1 MQDVL
6 TGKKVLLIDDFA
18 EFRFAIKRMIEQL
31 GAKDIDMAANGEK
44 ASVQLAKKHYDL
56 VLSDYNLGDGKDGQQ
71 VLEESRYYG
80 HIGNS
85 TVFMM
90 VTAENTPE
98 MVMGALEYQ
107 PDGYL
112 AKPFNKDFLQT
123 RLSKMFLKKKQLG
136 PIHVAL
142 DNKKYEKVIQ
152 LCNLLLRKGTVYSV
166 DCLRA
171 KAESLMATRDYQ
183 KALGFFQQVVKQKKA
198 PWAWLGVGRA
208 QFHLGQYQEALTTF
222 SNLLRFNEACTP
234 AYDWQ
239 ARTYA
244 ELNNLPEALKA
255 LQIAIKRSPK
265 AILRQQSLAVLA
277 LKMDNFEVAERAA
290 RAAIRLGKNSCFQNA
305 EDYYTF
311 ARLLVK
317 RGKGSDNISAK
328 RALQEALEVIK
339 DGKSLQIVQE
349 RPDLMIRL
357 SMIESIAQGTL
368 GVHSD
373 KKQELQRM
381 RNLVDSLP
389 DNFTTQDT
397 CSISRELI
405 ETGEERYG
413 LVLAGGV
420 ISKRVE
426 DDDLVNELQKAFNG
440 TGLENELNDI
450 VNSEK
455 VKLSQYNRQ
464 GMIYYEQGKLDE
476 AVRAFEQALTDLPDN
491 TAICLNYVQ
500 ALLDHMDKSKQ
511 YTLEQLN
518 KCEKALAKCSQI
530 AESDA
535 SRYERYQ
542 PLKERFSEVKLKY
555 AS

>member
-142 DNKKYEKVIQ
+142 DNKEYEKVIQ

-171 KAESLMATRDYQ
+171 KAEALMATRDYQ

-317 RGKGSDNISAK
+317 RGKSSDNISAK

>member
-142 DNKKYEKVIQ
+142 DNKEYEKVIQ

-317 RGKGSDNISAK
+317 RGKSSDNISAK

-511 YTLEQLN
+511 YTIEQLN